1 MSQVAIPAVF
11 MRGGTSKGLFF
22 HRRDLPAAREAWDA
36 VFLAALGSPD
46 PNGRQLDGMGGGL
59 SSLSKVVV
67 VSPSAREG
75 VDVDYLF
82 GQVAVDQP
90 DVDYRGNCG
99 NLTAAVG
106 PFAVDEGLV
115 SAADGEA
122 VLLLRNLNLER
133 TIEARFPV
141 RGGRAVVEG
150 RAALDGVAGRG
161 APIALTFADPG
172 GAITGRLLPTG
183 RCRDSLDV
191 PGVGPIE
198 ASLIDAATAIVCVCA
213 EAVGAAGTE
222 LPNAIEAND
231 ALVRRLEAVR
241 RAGATAMGIA
251 PDSQG
256 VPKVGFVA
264 PPADTTVLSGSR
276 LPAAAVDLCARMMSM
291 GRPHRAVP
299 LTAAMALAAAMRLP
313 GTVAADAARPSAL
326 ERLRIGHPSGV
337 VEVDASFTEGP
348 TPRLARIAVERTARR
363 LMEGRVLVP
372 AGRLARVCERRTG
385 DLRAR

>member
-22 HRRDLPAAREAWDA
+22 HRHDLPAAREAWDA

-82 GQVAVDQP
+82 GQVAVDRP
-90 DVDYRGNCG
+90 AVDYRGNCG

-141 RGGRAVVEG
+141 RSGRAVVEG
-150 RAALDGVAGRG
+150 RAVLDGVAGRG

-191 PGVGPIE
+191 PGVGPVE
-198 ASLIDAATAIVCVCA
+198 ASLIDAATAIVCIRA

-222 LPNAIEAND
+222 LPDAIEAND

-241 RAGATAMGIA
+241 RAGAAAMGIA
-251 PDSQG
+251 PDSQD

-264 PPADTTVLSGSR
+264 PPADTTVLSGGR

-313 GTVAADAARPSAL
+313 GTVAADAARPGAR

-337 VEVDASFTEGP
+337 VEVDASFAEGP

-372 AGRLARVCERRTG
+372 VDRLARACERRTG